1 MRHPFTSWLWWMPN
15 DLDTPSE
22 LRLDPML
29 STPRVALVDPEMRDA
44 RKLLVGAFQQQWD
57 AGAILNVC
65 RVHPSSKNQAT
76 SIYEDVPFAAI
87 DAFAAVVATDTA
99 DASGPNGLAV
109 DDASARLGVAP
120 DTGAELLA
128 KTGVEALPRA
138 IQTPQPE
145 VMVGGLPSWEFV
157 RKQTPGAATPHDVED
172 GVQDLASR
180 VQARSTKLFGR
191 REQWFETSELSIR
204 QVGQVGS
211 P

>member
-1 MRHPFTSWLWWMPN
+1 MAN
-15 DLDTPSE
+15 DLHIPSE

-29 STPRVALVDPEMRDA
+29 STPRVALIDPEVGDA
-44 RKLLVGAFQQQWD
+44 RKLVVGAFQQQWD

-65 RVHPSSKNQAT
+65 RMHPGSKNQAT
-76 SIYEDVPFAAI
+76 GIDEDVAFAAI
-87 DAFAAVVATDTA
+87 DAFGTVVATNTA
-99 DASGPNGLAV
+99 DTSGPNGLAV

-128 KTGVEALPRA
+128 ERRVQVLPRA

-145 VMVGGLPSWEFV
+145 VMVGGLPSWKFV
-157 RKQTPGAATPHDVED
+157 RQQPPGAATPQDVEN
-172 GVQDLASR
+172 GVQDLAYR
-180 VQARSTKLFGR
+180 VQARSTKLIGR

-204 QVGQVGS
+204 QVGQVRS